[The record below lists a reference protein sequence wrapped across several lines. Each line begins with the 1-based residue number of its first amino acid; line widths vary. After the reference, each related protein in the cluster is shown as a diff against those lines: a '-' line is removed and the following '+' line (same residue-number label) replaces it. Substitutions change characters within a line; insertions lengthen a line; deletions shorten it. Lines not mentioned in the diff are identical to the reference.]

1 MTEFRQPLSKCHRD
15 TKGSTT
21 PPRPAD
27 AADVYRASRHYPDR
41 LAVAVDLPLPSV
53 RARAKY
59 IGGLTW
65 MLYRYPHMLSM
76 APTRAP
82 LAVAL
87 RGSLAR

>member
-1 MTEFRQPLSKCHRD
+1 MDLRQPRLQL
-15 TKGSTT
+15 
-21 PPRPAD
+21 PPVYKRID
-27 AADVYRASRHYPDR
+27 APLTALTFIERAATVYPDR

-53 RARAKY
+53 PARAKS
-59 IGGLTW
+59 IGWWLTW
-65 MLYRYPHMLSM
+65 MLYCYPHMLSM

>member
-1 MTEFRQPLSKCHRD
+1 MDLRQPRLQL
-15 TKGSTT
+15 
-21 PPRPAD
+21 PPVYKRID
-27 AADVYRASRHYPDR
+27 APLTALTFIERAATVYPDR

-53 RARAKY
+53 PARVTF
-59 IGGLTW
+59 GGLTW
-65 MLYRYPHMLSM
+65 MLYCYPHMLSM

>member
-1 MTEFRQPLSKCHRD
+1 MDLRQPRLQL
-15 TKGSTT
+15 
-21 PPRPAD
+21 PPVYKRID
-27 AADVYRASRHYPDR
+27 APLTALTFIERAATVYPDR

-53 RARAKY
+53 PARVNPF
-59 IGGLTW
+59 GGLTW
-65 MLYRYPHMLSM
+65 MLYCYPHMLSM